1 MTDLERAREFFKKDV
16 YATETTGIVIEE
28 VKGNYVRCSLKI
40 TEKHTNAGGRVM
52 GGAIYTMADFIF
64 AVAANFDKPL
74 TVTTVSQISYI
85 GAAKSDVLIGESKLI
100 KDGRRSCFYEITIN
114 DDLGNPVAVVTT
126 NGMHIEQ

>member
-40 TEKHTNAGGRVM
+40 TEKHKNAGGRVM

-74 TVTTVSQISYI
+74 TVTAVSQISYI

-126 NGMHIEQ
+126 NGMYIEQ

>member
-28 VKGNYVRCSLKI
+28 VKGNYYVRCSLKI
-40 TEKHTNAGGRVM
+40 TEKHKNAGGRVM

-74 TVTTVSQISYI
+74 TVTAVSQISYI
-85 GAAKSDVLIGESKLI
+85 GAAKSYVLIGESKLF

-114 DDLGNPVAVVTT
+114 DVKINAPNT
-126 NGMHIEQ
+126 